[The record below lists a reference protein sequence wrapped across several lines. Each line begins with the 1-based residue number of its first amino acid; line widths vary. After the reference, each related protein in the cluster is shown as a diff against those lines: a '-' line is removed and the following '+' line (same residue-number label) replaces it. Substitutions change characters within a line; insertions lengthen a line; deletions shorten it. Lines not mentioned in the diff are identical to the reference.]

1 MSSTNRQNRLLVS
14 EDWKKIYQSYRNA
27 DFKSYDFENLRRIMV
42 DYLRENYPEDFNDY
56 IESSEYL
63 ALIDMIAF
71 LGQSIA
77 FRVDLNARDN
87 FLELAERRESVLRLS
102 RTIGYNA
109 KRNLAANGLLK
120 FQSISTTQ
128 DIIDSNGR
136 NLRGQEIIWNDNA
149 NSNWYEQFIKVI
161 NAALSPTGQF
171 GNPDNKAVIYN
182 IPTEQYRLQ
191 SLNTA
196 IPVFT
201 FNKVVDGRTMN
212 FEVVSTII
220 ENGIDIVEDPP
231 QAGKNLAFLYRDD
244 GRGAASPSSGFFSH
258 FRQGSLNTGTFSI
271 SNPSTNEIID
281 IDADGINNTDVWLY
295 KLNTRGV
302 ESEFWAK
309 VPSFEGNNVIY
320 NSLKKNIRNTYSVI
334 TRTND
339 RVSIAFSDGTFGTLP
354 MGNFRIYYRVS
365 NGLRYTINP
374 KDIKNVVVDIQYVS
388 STGKS
393 EVITI
398 TMGLQTSVNNSS
410 PFETNEQI
418 KANAPSTYYTQS
430 RMITAED
437 YNISPLSVSQE
448 IIKIKAINRSSSG
461 ISRYFDLNDPT
472 GKYSSTNLFGDD
484 GVIYKQSY
492 EDSFRFNY
500 TNKTDIEGV
509 IYNQVLNEIKDLALR
524 NFYYDSYGKTIVIY
538 NNLIWNQVTQDTN
551 QCTGYFSNGGV
562 IISTINNDLKDIEPG
577 ALIKFQANT
586 GFYFDRSNENVLI
599 SIPKTGIPINGST
612 YIWAKV
618 ISVTNN
624 GLGSNIDKPT
634 GILSSGIGS
643 ITLNNQIPYNARLV
657 SIIPK
662 WRTTLDT
669 ATISTIIDL
678 IFSNKPF
685 GLRYDLVSKNWKIV
699 FESNL
704 NIIDSFN
711 TGRTGDDSNQKLDS
725 SWLLLFT
732 TDTEFY
738 NVKSRKLKYI
748 FESDKQLRFHYDSTN
763 KIYDTRSNIIVKDQ
777 IKILN
782 INTNPASL
790 NQVTPFTYNLD
801 WEIHKEF
808 LSEDGYVDTKKIEIT
823 FNDSNDDGIVDDPN
837 IFDIIVDPS
846 TDQSRYIVLEKYEI
860 SNGQSDYRYVKNK
873 ISNNKNIVEI
883 RPSLGSVTNQIDEQY
898 YYFIDTNT
906 VQKWNATKGRFIA
919 SLDYKVFQGRSDLKF
934 QYVHSADYESRID
947 PGQINIMDLYILTK
961 QYDLDFRRWL
971 IGKLDVEPL
980 PLSSD
985 QLSLTLS
992 KELNSIKAMSDEII
1006 YHPVKYKVLF
1016 GSNASLNLRASF
1028 KVIKN
1033 PEQLISDNEIRTSVL
1048 SAINEFFSVE
1058 NWDFGDS
1065 FHFSELVTYIMN
1077 KTTPYLV
1084 NIVIVPRQ
1092 PDLHFGSLFEIK
1104 AESDQIFING
1114 ATTDDIE
1121 VISAITASNISA
1133 NGAIN
1138 SSNSIASQ
1146 QNISSSPGSY

>member
-27 DFKSYDFENLRRIMV
+27 DFKSYDFENLRRVMV

-120 FQSISTTQ
+120 FQSVSTTQ

-136 NLRGQEIIWNDNA
+136 NLRGQEIVWNDNA

-161 NAALSPTGQF
+161 NAALPPTGQF

-196 IPVFT
+196 IPVYT
-201 FNKVVDGRTMN
+201 FSKVVDGRTMN
-212 FEVVSTII
+212 FEVVSTIL
-220 ENGIDIVEDPP
+220 ENGTNIVEDPP
-231 QAGKNLAFLYRDD
+231 QAGKSLAFLYRDD
-244 GRGAASPSSGFFSH
+244 GRGAASPSSGFFAH

-281 IDADGINNTDVWLY
+281 IDADNINATDVWLY

-320 NSLKKNIRNTYSVI
+320 NSLKKNIRNIYSVI

-339 RVSIAFSDGTFGTLP
+339 RVSVAFSDGSFGTLP

-374 KDIKNVVVDIQYVS
+374 KDIKNVVVEIQYIS
-388 STGKS
+388 STGQA
-393 EVITI
+393 EIITI
-398 TMGLQTSVNNSS
+398 TMGLQSSVNNSA

-418 KANAPSTYYTQS
+418 KANAPSTYYTQN
-430 RMITAED
+430 RMITGED

-500 TNKTDIEGV
+500 VNKTDIEGV
-509 IYNQVLNEIKDLALR
+509 IYNQVFNFIKDLNLR
-524 NFYYDSYGKTIVIY
+524 NFYYDNYGKTVVIY
-538 NNLIWNQVTQDTN
+538 NNLTWNQVTQVTN
-551 QCTGYFSNGGV
+551 QCTGYFANSGL
-562 IISTINNDLKDIEPG
+562 IIGTTNNDLKDIEPG
-577 ALIKFQANT
+577 ALIKFQAKT
-586 GFYFDRSNENVLI
+586 GFYFDKLNENTLI
-599 SIPKTGIPINGST
+599 AIPGTGIPVNGST
-612 YIWAKV
+612 YVWAKV
-618 ISVTNN
+618 VSVTNN
-624 GLGSNIDKPT
+624 GLGSNVDDPT
-634 GILSSGIGS
+634 GILSNGNGS
-643 ITLNNQIPYNARLV
+643 ITLNNQIPSNARLV
-657 SIIPK
+657 NIIPR

-669 ATISTIIDL
+669 STITNIIDL
-678 IFSNKPF
+678 IFANKPF
-685 GLRYDLVSKNWKIV
+685 GLRYDIVSKNWKII

-711 TGRTGDDSNQKLDS
+711 SGKSGDDSNQKLDS

-738 NVKSRKLKYI
+738 NVTARKLKYI

-763 KIYDTRSNIIVKDQ
+763 KIYDTRSNTIVKDQ

-782 INTNPASL
+782 INTDPASL
-790 NQVTPFTYNLD
+790 NQITPFTYNLD

-808 LSEDGYVDTKKIEIT
+808 LGEDGYVDTKKIEII
-823 FNDSNDDGIVDDPN
+823 FNDSNDDGVVDDPN
-837 IFDIIVDPS
+837 IFDITVDPS
-846 TDQSRYIVLEKYEI
+846 TDPSRFIVLEKYEI
-860 SNGQSDYRYVKNK
+860 SNGQLDYRYVKNK

-883 RPSLGSVTNQIDEQY
+883 KPSIGSVINQIDGQY

-906 VQKWNATKGRFIA
+906 IQKWNAIKGRFIP

-934 QYVHSADYESRID
+934 QYTHSADYESRID
-947 PGQINIMDLYILTK
+947 PGQINIIDLYILTK

-971 IGKLDVEPL
+971 IGKLDTEPL

-1065 FHFSELVTYIMN
+1065 FYFSELVTYIMN

-1121 VISAITASNISA
+1121 VITAITASNISA
-1133 NGAIN
+1133 DGAI
-1138 SSNSIASQ
+1138 SAASSIASQ
-1146 QNISSSPGSY
+1146 QNISSSTGSY